1 MDDYAVVSTKGE
13 LKRAVERETR
23 QIIITNPDL
32 ASNIRTVKTASKAAL
47 VTAIG
52 AAGVAATN
60 FWNPVGWGAGA
71 VGLVA
76 GGSTLT
82 AIIALGVGAT
92 LIYAIYNGYS
102 IKGTTKVKTPDGTEY
117 EAELV
122 MEKIEVIYCW
132 FLSGSTLLLYL

>member
-1 MDDYAVVSTKGE
+1 MSDYAVVSTKEE

-23 QIIITNPDL
+23 QIIITDPKL
-32 ASNIRTVKTASKAAL
+32 ASNIKTVKTASTAAL
-47 VTAIG
+47 ATAIG

-102 IKGTTKVKTPDGTEY
+102 IKGKTKVKTPDGTEY
-117 EAELV
+117 EAEIV
-122 MEKIEVIYCW
+122 MEKK
-132 FLSGSTLLLYL
+132 

>member
-1 MDDYAVVSTKGE
+1 MEINMDDYAVVNTKEE

-23 QIIITNPDL
+23 QIIITNSDL
-32 ASNIRTVKTASKAAL
+32 ASNIKTVKTASKAAL
-47 VTAIG
+47 GVAIG
-52 AAGVAATN
+52 AAGIAATN

-102 IKGTTKVKTPDGTEY
+102 IKGKTKVKTTDGTEY
-117 EAELV
+117 EAEIV
-122 MEKIEVIYCW
+122 MEKN
-132 FLSGSTLLLYL
+132 